1 MRTGSPPL
9 AVSSRKGVGFVFK
22 KLSVEEKLQNERE
35 ENLLRLNKQIDNEKV
50 IYEQL
55 VDLDFRQSLSELGVV

>member
-1 MRTGSPPL
+1 
-9 AVSSRKGVGFVFK
+9 VFK

>member
-1 MRTGSPPL
+1 
-9 AVSSRKGVGFVFK
+9 VFK

-55 VDLDFRQSLSELGVV
+55 VDLDFRQSLSEMGVV